1 MPVRHSFV
9 AAADRSQEAYQH
21 AQFACTGSVKG
32 AQDSAD
38 SRQLA
43 EGLLRK
49 LANRIH
55 GWVTE
60 LVVAP
65 FMLNRNFSRIAV
77 SVLVCARRFWFDVQ
91 KTRETSKHDERRV
104 DPELSVCIE
113 LLDPSQGHPVITWN
127 FLGKS
132 VISIGRLPDQD
143 IHISDLH
150 VSRTHAVLRFVEN
163 RWQISSLGKHGIYL
177 GGAKSG

>member
-1 MPVRHSFV
+1 M
-9 AAADRSQEAYQH
+9 
-21 AQFACTGSVKG
+21 
-32 AQDSAD
+32 
-38 SRQLA
+38 
-43 EGLLRK
+43 
-49 LANRIH
+49 
-55 GWVTE
+55 
-60 LVVAP
+60 
-65 FMLNRNFSRIAV
+65 
-77 SVLVCARRFWFDVQ
+77 
-91 KTRETSKHDERRV
+91 TSDAL

-150 VSRTHAVLRFVEN
+150 VSRTHAVMRFVEN

-177 GGAKSG
+177 GGAKVDEFPLLSASIFQLGLGGPTLRFTDGCEAHSESGKYATMSFDSGLVDTVRIDEAKKQADVGEIVEGEFFQSLKHRVDELRKR